1 MRLRLRGFGRDPLSL
16 TVEVALAADFADMFD
31 VRAAGPG
38 RDRPLPR
45 GLQDG
50 RLRFEYAGEDE
61 ELRTTT
67 VAFEPEAEAIDD
79 LDGRFVGRWSFEI
92 QPGRPEDIHIVVA
105 PYADTAPVGDFD
117 AAAESVRESHRSWVQ
132 SCTMSN
138 TDNEEF
144 ERVVDASMRDLRALL
159 TPMDSR
165 DGAAADT
172 IPVAGIPWFVAPF
185 GRDSLITSYETLAV
199 QPEVARNTLLLLA
212 SLQARDDD
220 PWRDAE
226 PGKIL
231 HEVRYGELAAA
242 GLIPHSPY
250 YGSVDSTPLFLILA
264 AAYHR
269 WTADQETLV
278 SLLPAIDAALEWID
292 RHGDSDGDGFL
303 EYERRSPGGLLNQGW
318 KDSEDA
324 IVGADGKLAEGPIA
338 VVEAQ
343 AYAYM
348 AKLGAADIYEEL
360 GHPDRSRSLRAE
372 AAALR
377 DAFNEAFWMDDEGT
391 FALALDGRKRQVR
404 SVTSNAGHCLY
415 SGIVGTRRAASV
427 VERMMAHD
435 MFSGWG
441 IRTLS
446 SANPSYNPMSYHCG
460 SVWPHDNAIIAAGFK
475 RYGHRT
481 EAERVATALFDVARR
496 SDDYR
501 LPELYCGFRR
511 RSPEPVAY
519 PVACTPQAWAAAS
532 PFMLLQA
539 LLGVSADAPNGT
551 LTVHEPSLPDWL
563 GEVEVHNLRVADSRF
578 SLHFRA
584 DRGATAFSLLEATG
598 SVRVTMTG

>member
-1 MRLRLRGFGRDPLSL
+1 MRLRLRGFGRDPLPL

-67 VAFEPEAEAIDD
+67 VAFDPEADAIDD

-117 AAAESVRESHRSWVQ
+117 AAAESVREAHRSWVQ
-132 SCTMSN
+132 SCTMAN

-144 ERVVDASMRDLRALL
+144 ERVLDASMRDLRALL

-165 DGAAADT
+165 AGAAADT

-212 SLQARDDD
+212 ALQARDDD

-226 PGKIL
+226 PGTIL

-292 RHGDSDGDGFL
+292 RHGDCDGDGFL

-324 IVGADGKLAEGPIA
+324 IVGADGKPAEGPIA